1 MNLLEY
7 LSILNYAATII
18 RLYKEEFKVFNFF
31 PPGEKGLDNIIQIS
45 IDHKIVSK
53 VNVKRWET
61 KNDHS

>member
-45 IDHKIVSK
+45 IDPKIVK
-53 VNVKRWET
+53 
-61 KNDHS
+61 